1 MGGLIV
7 YIQVK
12 ISSIVITHVGNGCLL
27 RGPVDI
33 HCHFGVL
40 IWTDW
45 SYGDV
50 SSYTAWLTLLRSR
63 KSHDS
68 GRC

>member
-1 MGGLIV
+1 MV

-12 ISSIVITHVGNGCLL
+12 ISCNNTHVGNVRLL

-33 HCHFGVL
+33 RCHFGVL
-40 IWTDW
+40 RWTDW

-50 SSYTAWLTLLRSR
+50 SSYTA
-63 KSHDS
+63 
-68 GRC
+68 CC